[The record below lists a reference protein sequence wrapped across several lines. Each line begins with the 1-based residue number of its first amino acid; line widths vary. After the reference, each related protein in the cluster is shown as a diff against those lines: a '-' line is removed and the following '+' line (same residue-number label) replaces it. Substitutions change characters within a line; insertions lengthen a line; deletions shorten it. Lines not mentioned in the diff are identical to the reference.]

1 MVFDVE
7 LGQLGQRPNN
17 LTLECW
23 DKDPMTFSKDFLG
36 SAEVDL
42 DKHLFR
48 KALRKW
54 DEGETG
60 TIVRYPVNDHTPP
73 EEGSCGRRCQLKCC
87 KRPQGGEPPVPRRW
101 MTLHNKEGSD
111 SCGEVQVTIELLPK
125 SLAALCPAG
134 KGRGEP
140 NAHPT
145 LPEPEG
151 RVKLSALTP
160 FSVLKGLFGL
170 ACGTVCCVVSCVV
183 LVLILF
189 VL

>member
-1 MVFDVE
+1 MEGLGEVE
-7 LGQLGQRPNN
+7 GFRWRHCLVKESSDSLVGRVCVT
-17 LTLECW
+17 TLCW
-23 DKDPMTFSKDFLG
+23 
-36 SAEVDL
+36 
-42 DKHLFR
+42 
-48 KALRKW
+48 
-54 DEGETG
+54 
-60 TIVRYPVNDHTPP
+60 
-73 EEGSCGRRCQLKCC
+73 
-87 KRPQGGEPPVPRRW
+87 PRRW

-160 FSVLKGLFGL
+160 FSVLKGLLGP
-170 ACGTVCCVVSCVV
+170 ACGTVCCAVSCVV
-183 LVLILF
+183 LALILF